1 MAPERVKF
9 ALPVFCRFCRLADEK
24 IVIVVAKLEIL
35 EPAAT
40 SRTGCINY
48 YLPYFSIFHFV
59 SFT

>member
-1 MAPERVKF
+1 
-9 ALPVFCRFCRLADEK
+9 
-24 IVIVVAKLEIL
+24 L

-59 SFT
+59 SFTWSTCRAAKHALD